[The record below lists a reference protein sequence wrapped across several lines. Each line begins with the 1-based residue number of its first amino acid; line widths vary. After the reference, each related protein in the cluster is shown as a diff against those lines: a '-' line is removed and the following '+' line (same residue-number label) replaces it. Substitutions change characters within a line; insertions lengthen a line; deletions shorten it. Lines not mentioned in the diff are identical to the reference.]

1 MGLLWGI
8 RFAFALIREIICAI
22 VDVCYRCVSGD
33 IDPYIA
39 KVPTILKRPAAQTML
54 ANSITYT
61 PGTVSIDVVGEE
73 PSNIIL
79 VGTISPRP
87 KEAIIPL
94 EPHIKRWL
102 E

>member
-1 MGLLWGI
+1 LSLLWGI
-8 RFAFALIREIICAI
+8 RFVLALIREIISAI
-22 VDVCYRCVSGD
+22 IDVCYRCVSGD

-39 KVPTILKRPAAQTML
+39 KVPTTFRRPVAQTML

-61 PGTVSIDVVGEE
+61 PGTVSIDIVKEE
-73 PSNIIL
+73 DKGVIL

-94 EPHIKRWL
+94 EHHVQRWL